1 MVYDRRVRY
10 LDYCK
15 NGERIKGGGFAR
27 TEINGDFLKLELS
40 LKGILSS
47 EGREADVILTDLQG
61 ETVLGRVKIEN
72 GGGVFRY
79 QGNLK
84 RDLSGREL
92 RGEELTGLRIPVNKE
107 VQVSCSWPADGRE
120 TADRAEENWQKR
132 QEKEREKEVQRN
144 QGHIFKRTADGE
156 KAWEQEQKEE
166 KPQPERKPPDREEER
181 PQPGEWGQEQEQ
193 KEEELQPERKSPEQE
208 EERPQPGNRERD
220 REVKKSEESPEEPG
234 TEKFSVENFME
245 IDGIGEEQM
254 KQEIGEASRSLRES
268 GELGPERKTTAGR
281 GSESRREDGKART
294 VRLREDK
301 WRQLWAIYPHIQPF
315 HDERDY
321 LSLGPADFV
330 LFSEESYRAANNS
343 FLLHGYYNYRHLI
356 LTKME
361 RRGEI
366 LYYLGVPG
374 NYFDREKQV
383 AVMFGFESFECAEEP
398 AQEGDFGYYM
408 MKVTL

>member
-15 NGERIKGGGFAR
+15 NGERVKGGGFAR
-27 TEINGDFLKLELS
+27 TEVNGDSFRLELS
-40 LKGILSS
+40 LKGILSAG
-47 EGREADVILTDLQG
+47 ERVAEVILTDLEG
-61 ETVLGRVKIEN
+61 ETVLGQIRLEN

-84 RDLSGREL
+84 RDFPGREL
-92 RGEELTGLRIPVNKE
+92 RAGQLTGLRIPISRE
-107 VQVSCSWPADGRE
+107 IQVSCSW
-120 TADRAEENWQKR
+120 RAEEGGVRPAGKGAEEGGVRLNMLFSRGRREAEGAESPIHAKR
-132 QEKEREKEVQRN
+132 RETESPQAEESAEDLRAEEWREERERRGNFPGSGQDECPEWGTRRNVMWEQGKEREDRKE
-144 QGHIFKRTADGE
+144 GKDGKRGEDRKEGKGEEDGKEGPDE
-156 KAWEQEQKEE
+156 KKEE
-166 KPQPERKPPDREEER
+166 GREKGGRNEEER
-181 PQPGEWGQEQEQ
+181 K
-193 KEEELQPERKSPEQE
+193 KEKEPE
-208 EERPQPGNRERD
+208 
-220 REVKKSEESPEEPG
+220 KK
-234 TEKFSVENFME
+234 V
-245 IDGIGEEQM
+245 
-254 KQEIGEASRSLRES
+254 
-268 GELGPERKTTAGR
+268 
-281 GSESRREDGKART
+281 RT
-294 VRLREDK
+294 VKLMENK

-356 LTKME
+356 LTKLE

-383 AVMFGFESFECAEEP
+383 AVMFGFESFECAAEP

>member
-166 KPQPERKPPDREEER
+166 
-181 PQPGEWGQEQEQ
+181 
-193 KEEELQPERKSPEQE
+193 ELQPERKPSEQE
-208 EERPQPGNRERD
+208 EERPQPGIQEQD
-220 REVKKSEESPEEPG
+220 REVKKSEESPEGPG

-254 KQEIGEASRSLRES
+254 KQETGEASRSLRES

-281 GSESRREDGKART
+281 GSESRSEDGKART